1 MKKLQKWKTEEC
13 FPWLKRGGG
22 RREVSLTV
30 KRKQEGWP

>member
-1 MKKLQKWKTEEC
+1 MEN
-13 FPWLKRGGG
+13 RGVFSMVKEGRG